1 MKNLS
6 RNGRDLNSVKS
17 QSEPQVI
24 PMPPSAD
31 RRPRYRVERPI
42 LCLAFRDN
50 HHAAVTIQAG
60 QVVEVIGPA
69 EDDRFAIVEVNGDQF
84 LVFDS
89 DLKDFGKVI
98 LDAAF
103 APPHKLRQ
111 GVASSG
117 RNSRRWQDGKT
128 YAAKNTAG

>member
-1 MKNLS
+1 
-6 RNGRDLNSVKS
+6 
-17 QSEPQVI
+17 
-24 PMPPSAD
+24 MPPSAD

-50 HHAAVTIQAG
+50 HHAAVTIQAN

-69 EDDRFAIVEVNGDQF
+69 EDDRFAVVEVNGDQF

-89 DLKDFGKVI
+89 DLKDFGKLV
-98 LDAAF
+98 LH
-103 APPHKLRQ
+103 PPHKLRL

-117 RNSRRWQDGKT
+117 RNSRRGQDGKAH
-128 YAAKNTAG
+128 AANNTAG